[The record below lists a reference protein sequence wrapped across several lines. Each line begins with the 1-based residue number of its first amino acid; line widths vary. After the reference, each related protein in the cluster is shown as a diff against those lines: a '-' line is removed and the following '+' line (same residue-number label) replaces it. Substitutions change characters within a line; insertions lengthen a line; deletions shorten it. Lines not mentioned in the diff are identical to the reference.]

1 MNSEKYIIILDTNV
15 LGSYKGNGLI
25 TTNFKYLSI
34 CKNIFTGLINFLK
47 DSVLTQNIS
56 IAIPKIVIEEL
67 RLQQEGAFNSQIESL
82 KENCVKFKE
91 LSNFQLEIPDH
102 YDYKTHLTEKTEAFI
117 GKYAIE
123 VINYPPNDVLPK
135 LIKKVL
141 NKEKPFYKK
150 KKQKDS
156 GFKDALIWES
166 IIDYAKKRPDTNF
179 IFFTKD
185 TDFNDSILLE
195 EFKKITEKE
204 LKIMNSLA
212 EVKTLLDETYQLR
225 LDFRFIRIL
234 FDESFRESLYKVLR
248 NHFFEIQT
256 YNGPF
261 PVIDYRIGESILDIN
276 RIDKDIYKLL
286 VPIDILHE
294 TLYTGYSVVD
304 DFYQP
309 YEEDQHS
316 GIVILTLRKTDAK
329 EIFLQN
335 ITFEM
340 IDLLGQGISSEI
352 RLK

>member
-1 MNSEKYIIILDTNV
+1 MNFKKYIIILDTNV
-15 LGSYKGNGLI
+15 LGSYKDDSLI
-25 TTNFKYLSI
+25 ITNFKYLSI
-34 CKNIFTGLINFLK
+34 CKNIFIGLINFLK
-47 DSVLTQNIS
+47 DSILTQNIS

-67 RLQQEGAFNSQIESL
+67 RFQQERTFNSQIESL
-82 KENCVKFKE
+82 KENFVKFKE
-91 LSNFQLEIPDH
+91 LSNFKLEIPDH

-166 IIDYAKKRPDTNF
+166 IIDYAKKRPETNF

-212 EVKTLLDETYQLR
+212 EVKTLLDETYQLH
-225 LDFRFIRIL
+225 LDFRLIKIL
-234 FDESFRESLYKVLR
+234 FDESFRESLYKVLK

-256 YNGPF
+256 YNGTF

-276 RIDKDIYKLL
+276 RIDKNIYGLL

-294 TLYTGYSVVD
+294 TPYTGYSVVD
-304 DFYQP
+304 NFYQP

-316 GIVILTLRKTDAK
+316 GIVILTLRKTAAK